1 MNVSPE
7 KTRLRKKR
15 KDFNMGVPAADSAD
29 SFTVAL
35 WWSSSQIIAMFSRGN
50 DKLAPAG
57 LFFAFTSYIYD
68 VHFACDGRRDV
79 K

>member
-1 MNVSPE
+1 MFLPE
-7 KTRLRKKR
+7 YAALEKHKH
-15 KDFNMGVPAADSAD
+15 FNMGVPAADSAD

-35 WWSSSQIIAMFSRGN
+35 WWSSSQIIAMFSCGN
-50 DKLAPAG
+50 DKSVPAG

-68 VHFACDGRRDV
+68 VHFAYDGWRDV